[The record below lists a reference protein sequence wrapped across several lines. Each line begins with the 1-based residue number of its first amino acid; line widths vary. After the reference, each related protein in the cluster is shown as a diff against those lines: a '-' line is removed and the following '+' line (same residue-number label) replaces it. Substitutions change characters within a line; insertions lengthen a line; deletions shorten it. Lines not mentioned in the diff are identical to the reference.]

1 VLFRPLLFVLLIG
14 LATGSGDAYPRDRAY
29 QDTNAQGSSSSSAPQ
44 SSAGSGAKT
53 AVKPPTHKSS
63 ATKSSAASK
72 SKTSQKASAKH
83 RHRAASPRVRRIK
96 EAFVASADLKP
107 MARQLLDDHTPAA
120 YAGVESYAQKHAR
133 EDAGALAWLVVGYAR
148 FNDHDLPRAIDALNR
163 AKAHAGDLGDY
174 VAYYLGTS
182 YLQSGKSAEAMATLS
197 NFGVNYPDS
206 VLTRDADVT
215 YALALS
221 ADNRPQEAIAIL
233 EKHRE
238 PLRADVELNLGRA
251 YEATGQSAKASAV
264 FRNLYYNLPTS
275 SEADVAAIELRKL
288 GGVMPASIQ
297 ERRTR
302 ADLLAK
308 GKRYNDAANEYN
320 GLAEDLPPAEKPTM
334 LLAEAS
340 ILQKANRYRDAKQVL
355 NRIPDDVPEAKAQ
368 KLYLLAETERS
379 AGDENAFLNTQG
391 QLRQSSPTSGWF
403 EQSLLSAG
411 NMYLVKRDYDRAI
424 DFYRELETR
433 FPSSSK
439 ASYAH
444 WKVAWLSLRQQR
456 AEEAKKG
463 FEQQIALY
471 PVSNEVP
478 AALYWRG
485 RLAEED
491 GETAKAR
498 AFYQKLS
505 ERFRNYYYAEL
516 GRERLHALK
525 APADPVHYALLD
537 HVPPLNTA
545 GKMEIAEPPAD
556 DLHVEKAHL
565 LENGALLDLAVR
577 EVQAAAAPN
586 ANWAPTEVARIF
598 ADSGQYNRAIEVM
611 KRTVPSYF
619 AVDIPELPRPYWEA
633 LFPKA
638 YWNDLHR
645 FASQN
650 SLDPYLVA
658 SLIRQESEFNP
669 NAISH
674 ANAVGLM
681 QLLPGTGR
689 KVAKDLKMRHFTP
702 SQLYTPTVNLELG
715 TAYFKS
721 MIDRFGSPEYA
732 LAAYNAG
739 ADRVEDWKSQGKYRD
754 MAEFVESIPFT
765 ETREYVQAIMRNTSV
780 YKQLYETR

>member
-1 VLFRPLLFVLLIG
+1 
-14 LATGSGDAYPRDRAY
+14 
-29 QDTNAQGSSSSSAPQ
+29 
-44 SSAGSGAKT
+44 
-53 AVKPPTHKSS
+53 
-63 ATKSSAASK
+63 
-72 SKTSQKASAKH
+72 
-83 RHRAASPRVRRIK
+83 VRRIK

-107 MARQLLDDHTPAA
+107 MARQLLDDHSPAA
-120 YAGVESYAQKHAR
+120 YAGVEAYAQKHSK

-148 FNDHDLPRAIDALNR
+148 YNDHDLPRAIDALNR
-163 AKAHAGDLGDY
+163 AKPHAGDLGDY
-174 VAYYLGTS
+174 VSYYLGS
-182 YLQSGKSAEAMATLS
+182 AYLQSGHLPEALATLA
-197 NFGVNYPDS
+197 NFGTNYPDS
-206 VLTRDADVT
+206 ILARDADVL
-215 YALALS
+215 YALSLS
-221 ADNRPQEAIAIL
+221 ADNRQQEAIAIF
-233 EKHRE
+233 EKHRD

-251 YEATGQSAKASAV
+251 YEVTNQNAKATAV
-264 FRNLYYNLPTS
+264 FRNLYYKLPTS
-275 SEADVAAIELRKL
+275 SEADIAGAELRKL
-288 GGVMPASIQ
+288 GSVLPASVE

-308 GKRYNDAANEYN
+308 GKRYNDAASEYN
-320 GLAEDLPPAEKPTM
+320 ALADDVPAADKPAM
-334 LLAEAS
+334 LLAEAT
-340 ILQKANRYRDAKQVL
+340 ILQKASRFRDVKQVL
-355 NRIPDDVPEAKAQ
+355 DRIPDVPEAKAQ

-379 AGDENAFLNTQG
+379 AGDENAFLATQS
-391 QLRQSSPTSGWF
+391 QLRETAPTSTWL

-424 DFYRELETR
+424 EFYRELQQR
-433 FPSSSK
+433 FPNSAK

-456 AEEAKKG
+456 VDDAKKG

-471 PVSNEVP
+471 PTSGEVP
-478 AALYWRG
+478 AALYWRA

-505 ERFRNYYYAEL
+505 DRFRNYYYAEL
-516 GRERLHALK
+516 GRERMRALK
-525 APADPVHYALLD
+525 PEADPVHYPLLD
-537 HVPPLNTA
+537 HVPALNTP

-577 EVQAAAAPN
+577 EVQAAGATN
-586 ANWAPTEVARIF
+586 ANWAPTEIARIY
-598 ADSGQYNRAIEVM
+598 ADNGQYNRAIEVM

-638 YWNDLHR
+638 YWTDLHR
-645 FASQN
+645 YAAQN
-650 SLDPYLVA
+650 NLDPYLVA

-681 QLLPGTGR
+681 QLLPGTGK
-689 KVAKDLKMRHFTP
+689 KVAKDLKIHHFTP
-702 SQLYTPTVNLELG
+702 SQLYTPTMNLQLG

-721 MIDRFGSPEYA
+721 MVDRFGSFEYA

-765 ETREYVQAIMRNTSV
+765 ETREYVQAIMRNTNV
-780 YKQLYETR
+780 YKQLYEAR

>member
-1 VLFRPLLFVLLIG
+1 M
-14 LATGSGDAYPRDRAY
+14 
-29 QDTNAQGSSSSSAPQ
+29 
-44 SSAGSGAKT
+44 
-53 AVKPPTHKSS
+53 
-63 ATKSSAASK
+63 
-72 SKTSQKASAKH
+72 
-83 RHRAASPRVRRIK
+83 K

-120 YAGVESYAQKHAR
+120 YAGVEAYAQKHAK

-163 AKAHAGDLGDY
+163 AKPHAGDLGDY

-182 YLQSGKSAEAMATLS
+182 YLQSGRSSEALATLA
-197 NFGVNYPDS
+197 NFSTNYPDS
-206 VLTRDADVT
+206 ILTRDADVA
-215 YALALS
+215 YALALN

-233 EKHRE
+233 EKHRD

-251 YEATGQSAKASAV
+251 YESTGQNPKAVAV

-275 SEADVAAIELRKL
+275 GEAEVAASELHKL
-288 GGVMPASIQ
+288 GGLTPASVQ
-297 ERRTR
+297 ERRNR
-302 ADLLAK
+302 AELLAK
-308 GKRYNDAANEYN
+308 GKRYNDAASEYN
-320 GLAEDLPPAEKPTM
+320 ALADDVPAADRPTM
-334 LLAEAS
+334 LLAEAT

-355 NRIPDDVPEAKAQ
+355 NRIPDAPEAQAQ

-379 AGDENAFLNTQG
+379 AGDENAFLSTQS
-391 QLRQSSPTSGWF
+391 QLRQTAPTSTWF

-424 DFYRELETR
+424 DFYGELQTR
-433 FPSSSK
+433 FPNSTK

-456 AEEAKKG
+456 PDDAKKG
-463 FEQQIALY
+463 FEQQVGLY
-471 PVSNEVP
+471 PNSGEVP

-505 ERFRNYYYAEL
+505 DRFRNYYYAEL
-516 GRERLHALK
+516 ARERMHALK
-525 APADPVHYALLD
+525 ADPDPVHYALLD
-537 HVPPLNTA
+537 HVPALSTP

-586 ANWAPTEVARIF
+586 ANWAPTEIARIY
-598 ADSGQYNRAIEVM
+598 ADSGQYNRAIELM

-645 FASQN
+645 FSAQN
-650 SLDPYLVA
+650 NLDPYLVA
-658 SLIRQESEFNP
+658 SLVRQESEFNP

-681 QLLPGTGR
+681 QLLPGTGK
-689 KVAKDLKMRHFTP
+689 KVAKDLKIHHFTP
-702 SQLYTPTVNLELG
+702 SQLYTPTMNLQLG

-721 MIDRFGSPEYA
+721 MVDRFGSFEYA

-765 ETREYVQAIMRNTSV
+765 ETREYVQAIMRNTNV